1 LQTWTPALG
10 RATRSDSTCARAS
23 SFQAVDDLPRA
34 RTSAARAPVR
44 REQAGESSLDLFAWG
59 APPSRLEAAR
69 QERLPARALR
79 TLDPADLLS
88 RQDASRKLFFLTLD
102 KTNNEVIS
110 IAAAA
115 VPDTTRKRLQSIFG
129 GSVGNLIEWYDWYT
143 YAAFA
148 IYFASAFFPEG
159 SRTIQL
165 LNTAA
170 VFGVGFLVRPIG
182 GWVMGRYADRRGR
195 KAALTLSVML
205 MCAGSLI
212 IAATPGY
219 ATIGVA
225 APALLVFARLL
236 QGFSV
241 GGEYGTSATYMSEI
255 ATPEH
260 RGFYSGILYVTLI
273 MGQLLALG
281 VLLLLQFVFL
291 EAEQLEAWGWRIPFF
306 IGALAAVGGLYLRRN
321 LSETEQ
327 FEKSKRSPREAGQIA
342 LLLKHPREVLL
353 VIGLTMGGTLYFYT
367 FTTYMQ
373 KFLLNTVGLTKGE
386 STLVSAANLFLFM
399 LIQPLMG
406 AVSDR
411 FGRRPMLITFGV
423 LALFTTVPLLSA
435 LSQASSP
442 WMAFTLIMAA
452 LLISSLY
459 SSISAVVKAEL
470 FPVEIRALGVGL
482 PYAIAVSIFGGGAEY
497 IALWFKSI
505 DQEHLFYW
513 YVTGCV
519 FCSLLVYVFMR
530 EPQRD
535 SRI

>member
-1 LQTWTPALG
+1 MI
-10 RATRSDSTCARAS
+10 ST
-23 SFQAVDDLPRA
+23 
-34 RTSAARAPVR
+34 
-44 REQAGESSLDLFAWG
+44 
-59 APPSRLEAAR
+59 
-69 QERLPARALR
+69 
-79 TLDPADLLS
+79 
-88 RQDASRKLFFLTLD
+88 
-102 KTNNEVIS
+102 
-110 IAAAA
+110 AAA
-115 VPDTTRKRLQSIFG
+115 PNTTRRRLQSIFG

-148 IYFASAFFPEG
+148 IYFARSFFPEG
-159 SRTIQL
+159 SQTVQL

-170 VFGVGFLVRPIG
+170 VFAVGFLVRPIG

-195 KAALTLSVML
+195 KAALTFSVLL
-205 MCAGSLI
+205 MCLGSLI
-212 IAATPGY
+212 IAVTPGY

-225 APALLVFARLL
+225 APALLLFARLL

-255 ATPEH
+255 ASPEH

-281 VLLLLQFVFL
+281 VLLVLQFAVL
-291 EAEQLEAWGWRIPFF
+291 SAEQLEAWGWRIPFF
-306 IGALAAVGGLYLRRN
+306 IGALAALAGLYLRRN
-321 LSETEQ
+321 LAETEA
-327 FEKSKRSPREAGQIA
+327 FERSAAHKREAGDIA
-342 LLLKHPREVLL
+342 LLLRYPREVFI
-353 VIGLTMGGTLYFYT
+353 VIGLTMGGTLFFYT

-373 KFLLNTVGLTKGE
+373 KFLVNTVGLTKGE

-399 LIQPLMG
+399 LLQPIMG
-406 AVSDR
+406 AASDR
-411 FGRRPMLITFGV
+411 VGRRPMLITFGV
-423 LALFTTVPLLSA
+423 LALFGTVPLLSA
-435 LSQASSP
+435 LANAQSA
-442 WMAFTLIMAA
+442 WAAFVLIMIA
-452 LLISSLY
+452 LAVSSLY

-505 DQEHLFYW
+505 GHESWFYW

-519 FCSLLVYVFMR
+519 FCSLLVYIFMR
-530 EPQRD
+530 EPQRE